1 MRVLVDTHVF
11 LWWVEGDRALPA
23 KARAVLANPENE
35 CLISMVSAWEL
46 AIKTGLGKLKL
57 ALPVKRYIV
66 ENVAANGFRM
76 LAIEIAHVGRVETL
90 AMHHGDP
97 FDRLLIAQALE
108 ENIAVVTADPI
119 FRSYGVKRIW

>member
-1 MRVLVDTHVF
+1 MRVLLDTHVF

-23 KARAVLANPENE
+23 KARAALANPENE
-35 CLISMVSAWEL
+35 CLISMVSAWEI
-46 AIKTGLGKLKL
+46 AIKTSLGKLEL

-66 ENVAANGFRM
+66 ENVAANDFRM

-90 AMHHGDP
+90 ARHHGDP

-108 ENIAVVTADPI
+108 EDIAVVTADPI
-119 FRSYGVKRIW
+119 FRKNMA